1 MAKNE
6 QKSFLL
12 YIDSYPDISMLNQ
25 EQKGDLLDGI
35 YAFHGACECPELD
48 QATAIV
54 LRRINSYQQV
64 NREKWLA
71 ERDRWEEGQE
81 ERSQRARKAAN
92 ARWNAEKAQTQNTS
106 ERSAGAVAKTSEC
119 SAAQPAN
126 AYEGSIIPFECS
138 QQSSECYSVDTG
150 ECTTMP
156 DDAYVNCNMLSVN
169 CKGSN
174 NNIVQFPAAQKS
186 PMAQSASCS
195 ADAERHS
202 PDSSASKK
210 GKSAAD
216 AAVNAHFEK
225 LWALMPRKEGKS
237 QVSMSKR
244 RALMDVT
251 VEEMAQYVARY
262 KAQVEAERANG
273 FDRDWMMGSTWFN
286 KERWKDFTDDNLS
299 AQEPLPALQTP
310 VKPSARS
317 QHTHGRSPEEEAYNK
332 AYYASRE
339 E

>member
-92 ARWNAEKAQTQNTS
+92 ARWNAEKAQAQNTS

-126 AYEGSIIPFECS
+126 AYEGSIIPFEYS
-138 QQSSECYSVDTG
+138 RQSSECYSADT
-150 ECTTMP
+150 EACTTMP

-286 KERWKDFTDDNLS
+286 KERWKDFTNDNLS

-317 QHTHGRSPEEEAYNK
+317 QHTHGRSPEEEAHNT

>member
-1 MAKNE
+1 
-6 QKSFLL
+6 
-12 YIDSYPDISMLNQ
+12 
-25 EQKGDLLDGI
+25 
-35 YAFHGACECPELD
+35 
-48 QATAIV
+48 
-54 LRRINSYQQV
+54 
-64 NREKWLA
+64 
-71 ERDRWEEGQE
+71 
-81 ERSQRARKAAN
+81 
-92 ARWNAEKAQTQNTS
+92 
-106 ERSAGAVAKTSEC
+106 
-119 SAAQPAN
+119 
-126 AYEGSIIPFECS
+126 
-138 QQSSECYSVDTG
+138 
-150 ECTTMP
+150 MP

-186 PMAQSASCS
+186 PTAQNTSCS
-195 ADAERHS
+195 AGAERHS
-202 PDSSASKK
+202 PDFSASKK

-244 RALMDVT
+244 RALMDVM

-262 KAQVEAERANG
+262 KTQVEAERANG

-310 VKPSARS
+310 VKASPRS
-317 QHTHGRSPEEEAYNK
+317 QHTHGRSPEEEAHNT

>member
-1 MAKNE
+1 
-6 QKSFLL
+6 
-12 YIDSYPDISMLNQ
+12 
-25 EQKGDLLDGI
+25 
-35 YAFHGACECPELD
+35 
-48 QATAIV
+48 
-54 LRRINSYQQV
+54 
-64 NREKWLA
+64 
-71 ERDRWEEGQE
+71 
-81 ERSQRARKAAN
+81 
-92 ARWNAEKAQTQNTS
+92 
-106 ERSAGAVAKTSEC
+106 
-119 SAAQPAN
+119 
-126 AYEGSIIPFECS
+126 
-138 QQSSECYSVDTG
+138 
-150 ECTTMP
+150 MP

-195 ADAERHS
+195 AGAERHS

-216 AAVNAHFEK
+216 AAANAHFEK

-286 KERWKDFTDDNLS
+286 KERWKDFTNDNLS

>member
-92 ARWNAEKAQTQNTS
+92 ARWNAEKAQAQNTS

-126 AYEGSIIPFECS
+126 AYEGSIIPFEYS
-138 QQSSECYSVDTG
+138 RQSSECYSADT
-150 ECTTMP
+150 EACTTMP

-216 AAVNAHFEK
+216 AAANAHFEK

-317 QHTHGRSPEEEAYNK
+317 QHTHGRSPEEEAHNT

>member
-126 AYEGSIIPFECS
+126 AYEGSIIPFEYS
-138 QQSSECYSVDTG
+138 RQSSECYSADTG

-317 QHTHGRSPEEEAYNK
+317 QHTHGRSPEEEAHNT

>member
-92 ARWNAEKAQTQNTS
+92 ARWNAEKAQAQNTS

-126 AYEGSIIPFECS
+126 AYEGSIIPFEYS
-138 QQSSECYSVDTG
+138 RQSSECYSADT
-150 ECTTMP
+150 EACTTMP

-174 NNIVQFPAAQKS
+174 NNIVQFPAAKNS
-186 PMAQSASCS
+186 PTAQDTSCS

-210 GKSAAD
+210 GKSSAD

-317 QHTHGRSPEEEAYNK
+317 QHTHGRSPEEEAHNT

>member
-71 ERDRWEEGQE
+71 ERDRWEDGQE

-92 ARWNAEKAQTQNTS
+92 ARWNAEKAQAQNTS

-126 AYEGSIIPFECS
+126 AYEGSIIPFEYS
-138 QQSSECYSVDTG
+138 RQSSECYSADT
-150 ECTTMP
+150 EACTTMP

-317 QHTHGRSPEEEAYNK
+317 QHTHGRSPEEEAHNT

>member
-1 MAKNE
+1 
-6 QKSFLL
+6 
-12 YIDSYPDISMLNQ
+12 
-25 EQKGDLLDGI
+25 
-35 YAFHGACECPELD
+35 
-48 QATAIV
+48 
-54 LRRINSYQQV
+54 
-64 NREKWLA
+64 
-71 ERDRWEEGQE
+71 
-81 ERSQRARKAAN
+81 
-92 ARWNAEKAQTQNTS
+92 
-106 ERSAGAVAKTSEC
+106 
-119 SAAQPAN
+119 
-126 AYEGSIIPFECS
+126 
-138 QQSSECYSVDTG
+138 
-150 ECTTMP
+150 MP
-156 DDAYVNCNMLSVN
+156 DDAYVNCNVLSVN

-186 PMAQSASCS
+186 PTAQDTSCS

-202 PDSSASKK
+202 PDFSASKK

-317 QHTHGRSPEEEAYNK
+317 QHTHGRSPEEEAHNT

>member
-1 MAKNE
+1 
-6 QKSFLL
+6 
-12 YIDSYPDISMLNQ
+12 
-25 EQKGDLLDGI
+25 
-35 YAFHGACECPELD
+35 
-48 QATAIV
+48 
-54 LRRINSYQQV
+54 
-64 NREKWLA
+64 
-71 ERDRWEEGQE
+71 
-81 ERSQRARKAAN
+81 
-92 ARWNAEKAQTQNTS
+92 
-106 ERSAGAVAKTSEC
+106 
-119 SAAQPAN
+119 
-126 AYEGSIIPFECS
+126 
-138 QQSSECYSVDTG
+138 
-150 ECTTMP
+150 MP

-186 PMAQSASCS
+186 PTAQDTSCS
-195 ADAERHS
+195 AGAERHS

-286 KERWKDFTDDNLS
+286 KERWKDFTNDNLS
-299 AQEPLPALQTP
+299 AQEPLPALQTL

>member
-92 ARWNAEKAQTQNTS
+92 ARWNAEKAQAQNTS

-126 AYEGSIIPFECS
+126 AYEGSIIPFEYS
-138 QQSSECYSVDTG
+138 RQSSECYSADTG

-174 NNIVQFPAAQKS
+174 NNIVQFPAAQNS
-186 PMAQSASCS
+186 PTAQETSCS
-195 ADAERHS
+195 ADAERYS
-202 PDSSASKK
+202 PDSSTSKK

-286 KERWKDFTDDNLS
+286 KERWKDFTNDNLS

-310 VKPSARS
+310 VKASPRS
-317 QHTHGRSPEEEAYNK
+317 QHTHGRSPEEEAHNT

>member
-92 ARWNAEKAQTQNTS
+92 ARWNAEKAQAQNTS
-106 ERSAGAVAKTSEC
+106 ERSADTVAKTSEC

-126 AYEGSIIPFECS
+126 AYEGSIIPFEYS
-138 QQSSECYSVDTG
+138 RQSSECYSADT
-150 ECTTMP
+150 EACTTMP

-174 NNIVQFPAAQKS
+174 NNIVQFPAAQNS
-186 PMAQSASCS
+186 PMAQDTFCS

-216 AAVNAHFEK
+216 AAANAHFEK

-286 KERWKDFTDDNLS
+286 KERWKDFTNDNLS

-317 QHTHGRSPEEEAYNK
+317 QHTHGRSPEEEAHNK

>member
-138 QQSSECYSVDTG
+138 QQSSGCYSVDT
-150 ECTTMP
+150 EACTTMP

-186 PMAQSASCS
+186 PMAQDTFCS

-202 PDSSASKK
+202 PDSSTSKK

-244 RALMDVT
+244 QALMDVT

-286 KERWKDFTDDNLS
+286 KERWKDFTNDNLS

>member
-1 MAKNE
+1 M
-6 QKSFLL
+6 
-12 YIDSYPDISMLNQ
+12 
-25 EQKGDLLDGI
+25 
-35 YAFHGACECPELD
+35 
-48 QATAIV
+48 
-54 LRRINSYQQV
+54 
-64 NREKWLA
+64 
-71 ERDRWEEGQE
+71 
-81 ERSQRARKAAN
+81 
-92 ARWNAEKAQTQNTS
+92 
-106 ERSAGAVAKTSEC
+106 
-119 SAAQPAN
+119 
-126 AYEGSIIPFECS
+126 
-138 QQSSECYSVDTG
+138 DTE

-195 ADAERHS
+195 ADAERYS
-202 PDSSASKK
+202 PDSSISKK

-216 AAVNAHFEK
+216 SAVNAHFEK

-286 KERWKDFTDDNLS
+286 KERWKDFTNDNLS

-310 VKPSARS
+310 VKTSARS

-332 AYYASRE
+332 AYYTSRE

>member
-138 QQSSECYSVDTG
+138 QQSSECYSADTG

-195 ADAERHS
+195 AGAERHS

-216 AAVNAHFEK
+216 SAVNAHFEK

-251 VEEMAQYVARY
+251 AEEMAQYVARY

-286 KERWKDFTDDNLS
+286 KERWKDFTNDNLS

-317 QHTHGRSPEEEAYNK
+317 QHTHGRSPEEEAHNT

>member
-119 SAAQPAN
+119 SAVQPAN
-126 AYEGSIIPFECS
+126 AYEGSIIPFEYS
-138 QQSSECYSVDTG
+138 RQSSECYSADTG

-174 NNIVQFPAAQKS
+174 NNIVQFPAAKNS

-216 AAVNAHFEK
+216 AAANAHFEK

-286 KERWKDFTDDNLS
+286 KERWKDFTNDNLS

-317 QHTHGRSPEEEAYNK
+317 QHTHGRSPEEEAHNT

>member
-138 QQSSECYSVDTG
+138 QQSSECYSVDT
-150 ECTTMP
+150 EACTTMP

-210 GKSAAD
+210 GKSATD

-251 VEEMAQYVARY
+251 VEEMAQISPMCSTMVAREMGAMVIMAVSSIPLSKSLPKME
-262 KAQVEAERANG
+262 KAVLPQITGRPIQSASATVLATLARAA
-273 FDRDWMMGSTWFN
+273 GSTIMAN
-286 KERWKDFTDDNLS
+286 R
-299 AQEPLPALQTP
+299 
-310 VKPSARS
+310 
-317 QHTHGRSPEEEAYNK
+317 
-332 AYYASRE
+332 
-339 E
+339 

>member
-1 MAKNE
+1 MATNE
-6 QKSFLL
+6 QRSFIL
-12 YIDSYPDISMLNQ
+12 YIDFYDKIRFLNDQ
-25 EQKGDLLDGI
+25 QKANLLDAI
-35 YAFHGACECPELD
+35 FAFFGVCECPELD
-48 QATAIV
+48 QVTQIV
-54 LRRINSYQQV
+54 LVDIYRCLET

-92 ARWNAEKAQTQNTS
+92 ARWHAEKAQTQNTS

-138 QQSSECYSVDTG
+138 QQSSECYSADTE

-174 NNIVQFPAAQKS
+174 NNIVQFPAAQNS
-186 PMAQSASCS
+186 PTAQETSCP
-195 ADAERHS
+195 ADAERYS
-202 PDSSASKK
+202 PDSSTSKK

-216 AAVNAHFEK
+216 SAVNAHFEK

-286 KERWKDFTDDNLS
+286 KERWKDFTNDNLS

-317 QHTHGRSPEEEAYNK
+317 QHTHGRSPEEEAHNT

>member
-92 ARWNAEKAQTQNTS
+92 ARWNAEKAQAQNTS

-126 AYEGSIIPFECS
+126 AYEGSIIPFEYS
-138 QQSSECYSVDTG
+138 RQSSECYSADTG

-174 NNIVQFPAAQKS
+174 NNIVQFPAAKNS
-186 PMAQSASCS
+186 PTAQDTSCS

-286 KERWKDFTDDNLS
+286 KERWKDFTNDNLS

>member
-92 ARWNAEKAQTQNTS
+92 ARWNAEKAQVQNTS

-126 AYEGSIIPFECS
+126 AYEGSIIPFEYS
-138 QQSSECYSVDTG
+138 RQSSECYSADTG

-186 PMAQSASCS
+186 PTAQDTSCS
-195 ADAERHS
+195 AGAERHS

-286 KERWKDFTDDNLS
+286 KERWKDFTNDNLS

-317 QHTHGRSPEEEAYNK
+317 QHTHGRSPEEEAHNT

>member
-126 AYEGSIIPFECS
+126 AYEGSIIPFEYS
-138 QQSSECYSVDTG
+138 RQSSECYSADTE

-202 PDSSASKK
+202 PDSSTSKK

-216 AAVNAHFEK
+216 SAVNAHFEK

-286 KERWKDFTDDNLS
+286 KERWKDFTNDNLS

-317 QHTHGRSPEEEAYNK
+317 QHTHGRSPEEEAHNT

>member
-1 MAKNE
+1 MATNE
-6 QKSFLL
+6 QRSFIL
-12 YIDSYPDISMLNQ
+12 YIDFYDKIRFLNDQ
-25 EQKGDLLDGI
+25 QKANLLDAI
-35 YAFHGACECPELD
+35 FAFFGVCECPELD
-48 QATAIV
+48 QVTQIV
-54 LRRINSYQQV
+54 LVDIYRCLEM

-119 SAAQPAN
+119 SAARPAN
-126 AYEGSIIPFECS
+126 AYEGSIIPFEYS
-138 QQSSECYSVDTG
+138 QQSSECYSVDT
-150 ECTTMP
+150 EACTTMP

-174 NNIVQFPAAQKS
+174 NNIVQFPAAKNS
-186 PMAQSASCS
+186 PTAQDTSCS

-273 FDRDWMMGSTWFN
+273 FDRDRMMGSTWFN

-317 QHTHGRSPEEEAYNK
+317 QHTHGRSPEEEAHNT

>member
-92 ARWNAEKAQTQNTS
+92 ARWNAEKAQAQNTS

-126 AYEGSIIPFECS
+126 AYEGSIIPFEYLR
-138 QQSSECYSVDTG
+138 QSSECYSADT
-150 ECTTMP
+150 EACTTMP

-174 NNIVQFPAAQKS
+174 NNIVQFPAAKNS
-186 PMAQSASCS
+186 PTAQDTSCS

-286 KERWKDFTDDNLS
+286 KERWKDFTNDNLS

-317 QHTHGRSPEEEAYNK
+317 QHTHGRSPEEEAHNT

>member
-92 ARWNAEKAQTQNTS
+92 ARWNAEKAQAQNTS
-106 ERSAGAVAKTSEC
+106 ERSADTVAKTSEC
-119 SAAQPAN
+119 SAARPAN
-126 AYEGSIIPFECS
+126 AYEGSIIPFEYS
-138 QQSSECYSVDTG
+138 RQSSECYSADTG

-186 PMAQSASCS
+186 PTAQDTSCS
-195 ADAERHS
+195 AGAERHS

-286 KERWKDFTDDNLS
+286 KERWKDFTNDNLS

-317 QHTHGRSPEEEAYNK
+317 QHTHGRSPEEEAHNT

>member
-71 ERDRWEEGQE
+71 ERDRWEDGQE

-92 ARWNAEKAQTQNTS
+92 ARWNAEKAQAQNTS

-126 AYEGSIIPFECS
+126 AYEGSIIPFEYS
-138 QQSSECYSVDTG
+138 RQSSECYSADTG

-286 KERWKDFTDDNLS
+286 KERWKDFTNDNLS
-299 AQEPLPALQTP
+299 AQEPLPALQAP

-317 QHTHGRSPEEEAYNK
+317 QNTHGRSPEEEAHNT

>member
-1 MAKNE
+1 MATNE
-6 QKSFLL
+6 QRSFIL
-12 YIDSYPDISMLNQ
+12 YIDFYDKIRFLNDQ
-25 EQKGDLLDGI
+25 QKANLLDAI
-35 YAFHGACECPELD
+35 FAFFGVCECPELD
-48 QATAIV
+48 QVTQIV
-54 LRRINSYQQV
+54 LVDIYRCLET

-138 QQSSECYSVDTG
+138 QQSSECYSVDTE

-317 QHTHGRSPEEEAYNK
+317 QHTHGRSPEEEAHNT

>member
-126 AYEGSIIPFECS
+126 AYDGSIIPFEYS
-138 QQSSECYSVDTG
+138 RQSSECYSADT
-150 ECTTMP
+150 EACTTMP

-262 KAQVEAERANG
+262 KAQVETERANG

-310 VKPSARS
+310 VKASPRS
-317 QHTHGRSPEEEAYNK
+317 QHTHGRSPEEEAHNT

>member
-92 ARWNAEKAQTQNTS
+92 ARWNAEKAQAQNTS

-126 AYEGSIIPFECS
+126 AYEGSIIPFEYS
-138 QQSSECYSVDTG
+138 QQSSGCYSVDTG

-156 DDAYVNCNMLSVN
+156 DDAYVNCNVLSVN

-174 NNIVQFPAAQKS
+174 NNIVQFPAAQNS
-186 PMAQSASCS
+186 PTAQETSCS
-195 ADAERHS
+195 ADAERYS
-202 PDSSASKK
+202 PDSSTSKK

-310 VKPSARS
+310 VKASPRS
-317 QHTHGRSPEEEAYNK
+317 QHTHGRSPEEEAHNT